1 MQTSGHTPQW
11 QGPIVER
18 VLSNG
23 KRFYFTDFKAWL
35 VEQARRP
42 GASVSGLATRHG
54 VNTNLLR
61 HWMQLPHWTQAPSDP
76 ASPRLLPVEMA
87 LAPMA
92 CAAPPPAVV
101 VGTAPAQSASIELQI
116 GDAVLRL
123 RAPIDIQALRQV
135 LQCLRDVQACTAS

>member
-11 QGPIVER
+11 QGPMVER

-23 KRFYFTDFKAWL
+23 KRFYFSDFKAWL
-35 VEQARRP
+35 VEQARQP

-61 HWMQLPHWTQAPSDP
+61 HWMQLPHWTGPAQAPATP
-76 ASPRLLPVEMA
+76 CLLPVEISPMP
-87 LAPMA
+87 LTCAPCA
-92 CAAPPPAVV
+92 QAAP
-101 VGTAPAQSASIELQI
+101 IELQF

-123 RAPIDIQALRQV
+123 RAPIDAQALRQV
-135 LQCLRDVQACTAS
+135 LQCLRDVQACTASR